1 MSEPHSGASSASQA
15 ASADAEVPQ
24 SAAAKLFDIR
34 LLIGG
39 LFTVYGVMLTIAGFF
54 TSDTARQKASGININ
69 LWLGLGML
77 VLGLLF
83 LLWRQVNPLRIEP
96 HPVEPHRTQTEP
108 YGADPRRSD
117 RG

>member
-1 MSEPHSGASSASQA
+1 MSDRDRAPAPATD
-15 ASADAEVPQ
+15 ADADAPK

-39 LFTVYGVMLTIAGFF
+39 LFTLYGVMLTVAGFF
-54 TSDTARQKASGININ
+54 TSDADRQKASGININ

-83 LLWRQVNPLRIEP
+83 LLWRMVNPLRIEP
-96 HPVEPHRTQTEP
+96 DPTHHRP
-108 YGADPRRSD
+108 
-117 RG
+117 

>member
-1 MSEPHSGASSASQA
+1 MSEPHSGATSANQA
-15 ASADAEVPQ
+15 STADPDVPQ

-39 LFTVYGVMLTIAGFF
+39 LFTVYGLMLTVAGFF
-54 TSDTARQKASGININ
+54 TSDAARKKADGININ

-83 LLWRQVNPLRIEP
+83 LLWRQLSPLRIEP
-96 HPVEPHRTQTEP
+96 HPVEPGGVEP
-108 YGADPRRSD
+108 YGIERHTGGRP
-117 RG
+117 

>member
-1 MSEPHSGASSASQA
+1 MSEPNSGPTSASSE
-15 ASADAEVPQ
+15 ADVPQ

-39 LFTVYGVMLTIAGFF
+39 LFTLYGLMLTVAGFF
-54 TSDTARQKASGININ
+54 TSDAARKKASGININ

-83 LLWRQVNPLRIEP
+83 LLWRRVNPMRIETP
-96 HPVEPHRTQTEP
+96 PDVRTKQAGEV
-108 YGADPRRSD
+108 RR
-117 RG
+117 